1 VTKEKS
7 FTTLTPGRGRVCGGD
22 VDPGMLNDVILDVA
36 EVEEL
41 LTAGA
46 KHGAPVYNQDLISVG
61 QKLLEQSHNV

>member
-1 VTKEKS
+1 
-7 FTTLTPGRGRVCGGD
+7 
-22 VDPGMLNDVILDVA
+22 MLNDVILDVA

-46 KHGAPVYNQDLISVG
+46 KNGAPVYNQDLISVG